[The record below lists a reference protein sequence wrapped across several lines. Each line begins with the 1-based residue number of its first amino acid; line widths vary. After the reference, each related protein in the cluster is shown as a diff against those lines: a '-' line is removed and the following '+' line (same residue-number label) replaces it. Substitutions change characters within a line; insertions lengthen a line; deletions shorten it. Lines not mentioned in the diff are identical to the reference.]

1 MNTALLLKDTDT
13 KIKDIQSLDRNLL
26 KDSVMITSFEEI
38 SQLINYLEASKS
50 RPGTDIVRVNQR
62 IKTLEAILDQ
72 RIILTA
78 RIMGIHES
86 IEIPTAEETQMVNAT
101 RTEDLDQDLRD
112 AQPEEQMMKTEK
124 EDLQDRT
131 IPVESKDTTTQQ
143 AIPEKSVKGKVIDAA
158 KRFVNNVTN
167 NESFF
172 KGYTRTKVFGT
183 ATELPKDVQSLLS
196 TVKTESDID
205 LIARKLVELD
215 ETETALNLSIDLFEH
230 LKLKTRK
237 EVEKRFLFEVYPHIF
252 GVKIAAPEST
262 DKLTLEFWRNHII
275 SISEDNKLTTQLTT
289 QAIEEIKADGEMKVA
304 TYNKINSSNLLCGSV
319 KVFDDIKQALNI
331 TEFKVEVLPIIPK
344 NKVQPT
350 NEHIEDAVIVG
361 LTMQTLVNECMT
373 MLTSDKEIAS
383 TFEHFKKEIN
393 SVTDITDKD
402 KKNVSALWGK
412 NVMAPY
418 KKKDKVV
425 ETATIVEPDKIETVE
440 QIESIIAPEDKEKI
454 IAAAEEA
461 AAKGEEV
468 IPSIDQIKTESRSV
482 IKDAIASGKS
492 ALNAFNKY
500 ISKGVNKKALKNENT
515 SSIFKEIKAEVE
527 AETPKKIALFK
538 EFDVKTTDPTVWDE
552 ALNCKTIED
561 FRLLIETLV
570 FNKKMWDMAGN
581 LVNQYLNNF
590 EKDWDETTKTTWLKD
605 VIATRKAKDL
615 AKEEVS
621 TTETTTETV
630 EQPVETKEESVKPT
644 ESKEKDF
651 SYISKESDKKRLTIG
666 VGDFILD
673 SLKNGKSID
682 EAKEALKPILK
693 LNKKYRNTPDGDYD
707 NAVKNIIK
715 NNPDIQ
721 KLLA

>member
-1 MNTALLLKDTDT
+1 MAQAMILSTPDE
-13 KIKDIQSLDRNLL
+13 KIKRIQSVDRNLIN
-26 KDSVMITSFEEI
+26 DAVII
-38 SQLINYLEASKS
+38 SKVSELTDAINYFENQKAKPGADKNKINQNIATLNAILEQRIRLTANIL
-50 RPGTDIVRVNQR
+50 DIV
-62 IKTLEAILDQ
+62 
-72 RIILTA
+72 
-78 RIMGIHES
+78 ES
-86 IEIPTAEETQMVNAT
+86 SYV
-101 RTEDLDQDLRD
+101 EDPDQDLRD

-143 AIPEKSVKGKVIDAA
+143 SIPEKSVKGKVIDAA

-252 GVKIAAPEST
+252 GVTVAAPQST
-262 DKLTLEFWRNHII
+262 DKLTLDFWRNHVI
-275 SISEDNKLTTQLTT
+275 SISEDNKLTEQLKS
-289 QAIEEIKADGEMKVA
+289 QAIEEIKADGEIKVA

-331 TEFKVEVLPIIPK
+331 TEFKVEVLPIISK
-344 NKVQPT
+344 NKVQPA

-361 LTMQTLVNECMT
+361 LTMQTLVNECLT
-373 MLTSDKEIAS
+373 MLTSNKEIAS

-412 NVMAPY
+412 NVMVPY
-418 KKKDKVV
+418 KNKSKKVETSTVV
-425 ETATIVEPDKIETVE
+425 EPVNTVE
-440 QIESIIAPEDKEKI
+440 QTESIIAPEDKEKI

-461 AAKGEEV
+461 AIKGEEV

-527 AETPKKIALFK
+527 AETPKKIVLFK
-538 EFDVKTTDPTVWDE
+538 EFDVKVTDPTVWEE
-552 ALNCKTIED
+552 ATKCKSVDD
-561 FRLLIETLV
+561 FRLLIEDLV
-570 FNKKMWDMAGN
+570 FNKKMWDMANN
-581 LVNQYLNNF
+581 LVNQYLNTF

-605 VIATRKAKDL
+605 VIATRKAKDMD
-615 AKEEVS
+615 KEEEVS
-621 TTETTTETV
+621 TTETTTETI
-630 EQPVETKEESVKPT
+630 EQPVETKEESVTTT
-644 ESKEKDF
+644 ESKDKNF
-651 SYISKESDKKRLTIG
+651 SYISNESDKKRLVIG
-666 VGDFILD
+666 VSDFILN
-673 SLKNGKSID
+673 SLKNGKSIE

-693 LNKKYRNTPDGDYD
+693 ANKKYKNTPDADYD

-715 NNPDIQ
+715 NNPEIQ